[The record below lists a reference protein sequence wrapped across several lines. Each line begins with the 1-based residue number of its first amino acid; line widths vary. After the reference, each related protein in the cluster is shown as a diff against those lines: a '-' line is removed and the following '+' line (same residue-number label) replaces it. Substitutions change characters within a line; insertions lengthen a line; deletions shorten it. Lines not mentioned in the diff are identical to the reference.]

1 MRHFA
6 NAGTAI
12 ATYTYREQGL
22 KLSTIDFDVKPKRS
36 VEMENLSAGYQKRYT
51 PVKSERELNLEK
63 NVHLV
68 RIIARQVAMN
78 LPSHIDLDDLI
89 SAGTI
94 GLLESIDRFDPTR
107 GVQFNTYASRRI
119 RGAIMDELRDMD
131 WMTRTMREKA
141 NQMERA
147 YDEVERKTGK
157 PAEADDVAK
166 HLKISTDEL
175 HSILGQVCAMSV
187 LNLEDLGINHF
198 NEGVDMLEYI
208 KDPEG
213 KDPMV
218 IAKFNEV
225 KKRLA
230 EAVETLPKKEKIVI
244 SLYYYDEL
252 TFKKIGEVLN
262 ITESRVCQ
270 LHSQIMLRLK
280 AKLKKH
286 LDS

>member
-1 MRHFA
+1 
-6 NAGTAI
+6 
-12 ATYTYREQGL
+12 
-22 KLSTIDFDVKPKRS
+22 
-36 VEMENLSAGYQKRYT
+36 MENMSVRSQKKYT
-51 PVKSERELNLEK
+51 PVKSERDLRLEQ

-68 RIIARQVAMN
+68 KIIAYQVAAN
-78 LPSHIDLDDLI
+78 LPPHIDVNDLI

-94 GLLESIDRFDPTR
+94 GLLESIDRFDPSK
-107 GVQFNTYASRRI
+107 GVQFNTYASIRI
-119 RGAIMDELRDMD
+119 RGAIMDELRGMD
-131 WMTRTMREKA
+131 WMKRSMRDKS

-147 YDEVERKTGK
+147 YEEVERRTGR
-157 PAEADDVAK
+157 PAEAEDVAK

-175 HSILGQVCAMSV
+175 HSILGQVCALNV
-187 LNLEDLGINHF
+187 LNLEDIGLNRYDDGMDI
-198 NEGVDMLEYI
+198 LECI

-218 IAKFNEV
+218 IAKFNEL

-230 EAVETLPKKEKIVI
+230 EAVETLQEKEKLIV

-252 TFKKIGEVLN
+252 TLKEIGKVLD

-270 LHSQIMLRLK
+270 LHNQIMLRLK

-286 LDS
+286 MSGDFTGNQVEFSSAECQQVYF